1 MIQMSLVNFLFLFM
15 AALVAHG
22 SSWARGRIGAAA
34 AGLCHSD
41 SNTEF
46 ELYLWCMLQLEAMS
60 EAYCRNFVIELN
72 KGKARSSWHRNK
84 RYKEEPS
91 GNFRTKKYNNQN

>member
-46 ELYLWCMLQLEAMS
+46 ELYL
-60 EAYCRNFVIELN
+60 
-72 KGKARSSWHRNK
+72 
-84 RYKEEPS
+84 
-91 GNFRTKKYNNQN
+91 